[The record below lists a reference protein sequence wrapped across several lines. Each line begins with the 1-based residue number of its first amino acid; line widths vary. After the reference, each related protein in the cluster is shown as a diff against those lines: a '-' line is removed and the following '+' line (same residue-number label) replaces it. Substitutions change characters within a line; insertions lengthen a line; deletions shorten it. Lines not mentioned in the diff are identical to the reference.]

1 MRLQQEKLKSVEFR
15 KLSIKLTF
23 SKLPQFFGCKDA
35 RRGDNVVT
43 DDAVVRVVRE
53 TCNDVDGDDDA
64 GGGWKK
70 FGDDDDGCKKWDDD
84 IDDDGGGSDHI
95 DISYGDHH
103 SAVGFYVFLN
113 ADSLFWSEKE
123 KQQRLVGFG
132 IRGLS
137 SLGGIVIRVWEPPG
151 VWETHQALDVVWD
164 GCWERRPVLMAVSE
178 SPGMTNHQVRAM
190 NEPPNGFDTK
200 WPSDRPG
207 RWLDW

>member
-1 MRLQQEKLKSVEFR
+1 MWEPPAIIDAATFQGEVF
-15 KLSIKLTF
+15 LSRIESFLWEELTF

-53 TCNDVDGDDDA
+53 TCNDVDGDDD
-64 GGGWKK
+64 
-70 FGDDDDGCKKWDDD
+70 
-84 IDDDGGGSDHI
+84 GGGSDHI

-103 SAVGFYVFLN
+103 SAVGLYVFLN